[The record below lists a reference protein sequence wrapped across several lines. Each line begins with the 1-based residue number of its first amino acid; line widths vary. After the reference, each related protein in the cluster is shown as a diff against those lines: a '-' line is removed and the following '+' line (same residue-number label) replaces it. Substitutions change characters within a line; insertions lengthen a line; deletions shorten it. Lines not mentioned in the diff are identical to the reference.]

1 MLGHVT
7 VTAAAYVAQVMI
19 VAAPPSAQK
28 TKVTLRLAR
37 ESRLVESQVGRD
49 GFRGKTFARQFL
61 VTCYYGR
68 GVDGDRSS
76 LKSSTIKGC
85 DDALQKWI

>member
-1 MLGHVT
+1 MVDWRNTRCWVMSQLLQLLKV
-7 VTAAAYVAQVMI
+7 YVAQVMI
-19 VAAPPSAQK
+19 VAAPSAQK

-37 ESRLVESQVGRD
+37 ESRLVESRRD

-68 GVDGDRSS
+68 GVD
-76 LKSSTIKGC
+76 
-85 DDALQKWI
+85 

>member
-1 MLGHVT
+1 MVDWRNTRCWVMSQLLQLLQV
-7 VTAAAYVAQVMI
+7 YVAQVMI
-19 VAAPPSAQK
+19 VAAPSAQK

-68 GVDGDRSS
+68 GGDGDRSS
-76 LKSSTIKGC
+76 LKS
-85 DDALQKWI
+85 